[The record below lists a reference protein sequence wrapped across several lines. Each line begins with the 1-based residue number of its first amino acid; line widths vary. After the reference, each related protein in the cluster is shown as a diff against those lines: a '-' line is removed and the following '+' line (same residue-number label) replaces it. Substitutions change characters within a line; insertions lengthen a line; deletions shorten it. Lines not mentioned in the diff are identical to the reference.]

1 MSVISERALAKN
13 TARRFIYNVLSL
25 LASDIVNR
33 GTTFMLYLLI
43 ARYLG
48 AYEFGQL
55 SLAITLFHT
64 FRVIAIVGFRTVITR
79 AITGNRS
86 LSAQYLVN
94 GSVLAV
100 ISSCLSTALLMV
112 FVHLMNYSASTTSV
126 VILLSL
132 ALLPYSLTVVCEA
145 VFQAWEQM
153 HYIAY
158 ANAPA
163 NILKVGAAY
172 VLLQHGYGLYSV
184 IILIL
189 ASTVVV
195 TCIEWGLMVW
205 RITLPRARIDL
216 RFSLALAR
224 SAVAF
229 LGINGVLAIR
239 SSLNIVLLSR
249 LATETEV
256 GLYNAAV
263 QFVVPMMLIYES
275 IGLGVF
281 PTMCRSFSSGV
292 EALKRVTDNAI
303 EILLV
308 IAIPLTVGLFFLA
321 DAGLSLLYG
330 KSDFLQAVDVLRI
343 IVWIMIVRSFT
354 QIMGR
359 ALWAAHQETVSLQI
373 STVDTLV
380 WLVAGLILIHR
391 FGLLGAG
398 INLLFAEIVDF
409 VLHFI
414 PISRRLFKISVGSL
428 VWKPVVAGLVM
439 AAYLMLIGQQDVFL
453 TVFSAGVL
461 YLGVLLAVT
470 VWSAGGTHYLK
481 ARYLDMW
488 SK

>member
-1 MSVISERALAKN
+1 MPVMSERALVPN
-13 TARRFIYNVLSL
+13 TARRFIYNVFSL
-25 LASDIVNR
+25 LASDVVNR
-33 GTTFMLYLLI
+33 GTTFLLYLLI

-79 AITGNRS
+79 TITANRE
-86 LSAQYLVN
+86 LTPQYLVN

-100 ISSCLSTALLMV
+100 ISSSLSTALLV
-112 FVHLMNYSASTTSV
+112 GFVYLMGYSASTTAV
-126 VILLSL
+126 IILLSL

-158 ANAPA
+158 ANAPT
-163 NILKVGAAY
+163 NILKVGAAL
-172 VLLQHGYGLYSV
+172 VLLQQGYGLYSV
-184 IILIL
+184 VLVIL
-189 ASTVVV
+189 ASMIAV

-216 RFSLALAR
+216 RFSWALAR
-224 SAVAF
+224 SSAAF
-229 LGINGVLAIR
+229 LGINSVLAIR

-249 LATETEV
+249 LLTETEV

-263 QFVVPMMLIYES
+263 QFVVPMMLIHES
-275 IGLGVF
+275 IGLGIF
-281 PTMCRSFSSGV
+281 PTLCRSFGSGV
-292 EALKRVTDNAI
+292 EALKQVTENTV

-308 IAIPLTVGLFFLA
+308 IAIPLAVGLFFLA
-321 DAGLSLLYG
+321 DTGLSLLYS

-343 IVWIMIVRSFT
+343 IVWIMIARSFT

-359 ALWAAHQETVSLQI
+359 ALWAAHQETASLQI
-373 STVDTLV
+373 STIDTLIC
-380 WLVAGLILIHR
+380 LITGLILIDQ

-398 INLLFAEIVDF
+398 INLLFSEMVDV
-409 VLHFI
+409 VLHYI
-414 PISRRLFKISVGSL
+414 PISRRLFKMSMGGLI
-428 VWKPVVAGLVM
+428 WKPLVASCLM

-453 TVFSAGVL
+453 TVFSAGAL
-461 YLGVLLAVT
+461 YLGVLLVIA
-470 VWSAGGTHYLK
+470 VWSAGGTHHLK
-481 ARYLDMW
+481 ARYLEMW